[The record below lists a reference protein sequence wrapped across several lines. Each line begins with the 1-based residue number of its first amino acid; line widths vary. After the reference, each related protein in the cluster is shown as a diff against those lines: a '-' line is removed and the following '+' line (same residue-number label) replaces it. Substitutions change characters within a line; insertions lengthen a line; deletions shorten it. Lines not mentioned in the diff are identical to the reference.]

1 MTALVDTH
9 TSTIR
14 LHSVPWT
21 DYKNV
26 PDWSSQG
33 ALDTYF
39 TDNYT
44 DLLYNMTI
52 VRPDTFY
59 DIQMDINTFMSKH
72 INYMTFDNGN
82 GRQYAFLKNPR
93 FISLNTTRVDVVVD
107 VWTTYLHKHNYAG
120 IVERAHVDRW
130 VNATTPIYYFGDQE
144 NIGTP
149 VVNKVVSYSQP
160 CVWVAVYCSE
170 WPSGFEP
177 EFTDIPRHL
186 GGSLNPLKLYLIPI
200 LIKEGLSPGTSDFSV
215 ATIVNLNGERRLCG
229 YLSESNLFKS
239 ENIYSIQLLPF
250 VPFSYSIQAGTDA
263 VININTKLEGKFVNL
278 SVGTSYP
285 QVHAIAVSNMEGTT
299 RGGSFNKY
307 PDNSIPGT
315 LPTPSTPASW
325 RYETRLWSAPYFTC
339 VLSNFEQACEV
350 DPALIEGN
358 LIDWDMILSLGAD
371 DYATRLQVSNYSG
384 DNSATYKTLTNTAP
398 LRLSW
403 ATDKFYNYMVQNSA
417 QIGLKIAMN
426 TVSST
431 LNMLNAIPSKKS
443 FRAAPAQATLGAVTD
458 VAQSSTQ
465 MLSEPLNLLATAS
478 DAEKWPK
485 NVNSSSGNPG
495 IMLVG
500 HQNRITCAYIQAN
513 EYVLETKGSEF
524 IQNGYEI
531 NRLVT
536 NFDYRSRYWFNYVKY
551 ASCVCTSN
559 SWLVPEHKEILEN
572 IYKAGVRIW
581 HYRNGFSQFGKYNL
595 DNTEV

>member
-1 MTALVDTH
+1 MAALVDTH

-44 DLLYNMTI
+44 DLLNNMTI

-82 GRQYAFLKNPR
+82 GREYAFLKNPR

-149 VVNKVVSYSQP
+149 VVNKVVSVSQP
-160 CVWVAVYCSE
+160 CVWAAIYCSE
-170 WPSGFEP
+170 WPDAFKPS
-177 EFTDIPRHL
+177 FTTNPRSL
-186 GGSLNPLKLYLIPI
+186 GGSPNTLKVYLIPFRV
-200 LIKEGLSPGTSDFSV
+200 KPESSGGV
-215 ATIVNLNGERRLCG
+215 ADSSLVCIVNLNGVQRVCG
-229 YLSESNLFKS
+229 YLAESNLFKS
-239 ENIYSIQLLPF
+239 ENIYKIQVLPF
-250 VPFSYSIQAGTDA
+250 VPFNYSVQDGTEA
-263 VININTKLEGKFVNL
+263 VININTGLEGEFIRLNDA
-278 SVGTSYP
+278 SDTSIC
-285 QVHAIAVSNMEGTT
+285 AIAVSSISGSVYSN
-299 RGGSFNKY
+299 SFNKH
-307 PDNSIPGT
+307 PANSIPGT

-339 VLSNFEQACEV
+339 VLSNYEESCEI
-350 DPALIEGN
+350 DPALIDGN
-358 LIDWDMILSLGAD
+358 LIHWDMILSLGAN
-371 DYATRLQVSNYSG
+371 DYGYSLQVNNYSG
-384 DNSATYKTLTNTAP
+384 DNRSLYKTLNGTAP
-398 LRLSW
+398 SGLSW

-426 TVSST
+426 SVSST
-431 LNMLNAIPSKKS
+431 LNMLNAIPSKQS
-443 FRAAPAQATLGAVTD
+443 FRAAPAQSTMGAVTD
-458 VAQSSTQ
+458 VAQSSMQ
-465 MLSEPLNLLATAS
+465 MLSDPLNLLATAS
-478 DAEKWPK
+478 DTEKWPK
-485 NVNSSSGNPG
+485 NVNSGAGNAG
-495 IMLVG
+495 LMLAG
-500 HQNRITCAYIQAN
+500 GRNRINCAYIQAN

-531 NRLVT
+531 NKLVT

-559 SWLVPEHKEILEN
+559 SWRVPEHKEILEN
-572 IYKAGVRIW
+572 IYKSGVRIW